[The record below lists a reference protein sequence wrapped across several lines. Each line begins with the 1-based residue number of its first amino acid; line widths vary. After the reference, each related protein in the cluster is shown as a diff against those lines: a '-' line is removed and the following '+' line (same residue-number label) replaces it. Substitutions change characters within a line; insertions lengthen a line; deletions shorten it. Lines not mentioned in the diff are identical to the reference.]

1 MAKISND
8 KYRIDVIC
16 ARENG
21 LALVK
26 FCKSNGIS
34 VNSMINHLIVSF
46 LLNKH
51 KYAFNFV
58 NNEDKQ
64 PMNNQQNTI
73 HEASNDIDEDNDNI
87 ADNFPE
93 ILQSILEEKE
103 NEGVDYSF

>member
-1 MAKISND
+1 MAKISKD
-8 KYRIDVIC
+8 KYRLDIIC
-16 ARENG
+16 PRDSG

-26 FCKSNGIS
+26 FCKDNCIS
-34 VNSMINHLIVSF
+34 VNSLINHLIVSF

-58 NNEDKQ
+58 DDNEQ

-73 HEASNDIDEDNDNI
+73 HADNDNE
-87 ADNFPE
+87 DDNENFPD
-93 ILQSILEEKE
+93 IIKSLLDGE